1 MGLLQNQFTQLP
13 VLGQLDLRLNIMS
26 IQAQVD
32 SSVVTPLI
40 AGQPVKIMA
49 GTPQG
54 GLPRIV
60 ACTSASDPVYG
71 FVNYDPKINSYSAL
85 QPCSISFFKGNVMY
99 MTAAAAFDRNVN
111 LEIVPGTIGNVQT
124 ATTGHTIVGTSLDV
138 AVNVGDLV
146 RVLINLPGAAA

>member
-1 MGLLQNQFTQLP
+1 
-13 VLGQLDLRLNIMS
+13 
-26 IQAQVD
+26 
-32 SSVVTPLI
+32 
-40 AGQPVKIMA
+40 
-49 GTPQG
+49 
-54 GLPRIV
+54 
-60 ACTSASDPVYG
+60 
-71 FVNYDPKINSYSAL
+71 
-85 QPCSISFFKGNVMY
+85 MY